1 MQRKIAMT
9 TVSPG
14 LADPDRSDGFTAEIH
29 ALVNATAPR
38 LFAVVEE
45 WITEDGDRDARVAAW
60 GLAHK
65 DGSAQVASESG
76 GLRMSLRNPE
86 RAAQLI
92 SMCPGSVGSLVWPQ
106 AEEGTGGLH
115 A

>member
-1 MQRKIAMT
+1 MV
-9 TVSPG
+9 TVASNSSSLPEPPHSFC
-14 LADPDRSDGFTAEIH
+14 DEIH

-45 WITEDGDRDARVAAW
+45 YATEDGDRDARVAAW
-60 GLAHK
+60 GLAHE
-65 DGSAQVASESG
+65 DGSAQVAAWDG
-76 GLRMSLRNPE
+76 GFRMSLRNPE

-92 SMCPGSVGSLVWPQ
+92 SMRPGSVGSLVWPQ
-106 AEEGTGGLH
+106 TESDMGGLL

>member
-1 MQRKIAMT
+1 MT
-9 TVSPG
+9 TVSLG
-14 LADPDRSDGFTAEIH
+14 LPKPERPDGFTAEIH
-29 ALVNATAPR
+29 ALVDATAPR

-45 WITEDGDRDARVAAW
+45 YTTEAGDRDARVAAW

-65 DGSAQVASESG
+65 DGSAQVATESG

-106 AEEGTGGLH
+106 AESDTGGLH

>member
-1 MQRKIAMT
+1 MAT
-9 TVSPG
+9 E
-14 LADPDRSDGFTAEIH
+14 TAPYSGPEQERDFRREVH
-29 ALVNATAPR
+29 DLVNATAPR

-45 WITEDGDRDARVAAW
+45 YTTEDGDRDARVAAW

-65 DGSAQVASESG
+65 DGSAQVATASG
-76 GLRMSLRNPE
+76 GLRMSLRTPE

-106 AEEGTGGLH
+106 AESDTGGLL

>member
-1 MQRKIAMT
+1 MT

-14 LADPDRSDGFTAEIH
+14 LAGPDRSAGFTAEIH
-29 ALVNATAPR
+29 ALVTTAPR

-106 AEEGTGGLH
+106 AEAGTGDLR

>member
-1 MQRKIAMT
+1 MS

-14 LADPDRSDGFTAEIH
+14 HSVPDRPDGLTAEIR

-45 WITEDGDRDARVAAW
+45 WTTEAGDRDARVAAW
-60 GLAHK
+60 GLAHR
-65 DGSAQVASESG
+65 DGSAQVATESG

-86 RAAQLI
+86 RAAQLV
-92 SMCPGSVGSLVWPQ
+92 SRCPGSVGSLVWPQ
-106 AEEGTGGLH
+106 AESDAGGLL

>member
-1 MQRKIAMT
+1 MT

-14 LADPDRSDGFTAEIH
+14 LPKPDRLDAFTAEIH

-45 WITEDGDRDARVAAW
+45 YATEDGDRDAHVAAW
-60 GLAHK
+60 GLAHD
-65 DGSAQVASESG
+65 DGTAQVAALDG
-76 GLRMSLRNPE
+76 GFRMSLRTPE

-92 SMCPGSVGSLVWPQ
+92 SLRPGSVGSLVRPQ
-106 AEEGTGGLH
+106 AESGTDGLF

>member
-1 MQRKIAMT
+1 MV
-9 TVSPG
+9 TVAPNSSSLPESPHSFR
-14 LADPDRSDGFTAEIH
+14 DEIH

-45 WITEDGDRDARVAAW
+45 YTTEENGRDARVVAW

-65 DGSAQVASESG
+65 DGSAQVATVSG
-76 GLRMSLRNPE
+76 GLRMSLRSPE

-106 AEEGTGGLH
+106 AGSDRDGLY